1 MGPGAHLFLAAAG
14 ILITMTVR
22 ALRPTDLE
30 VPRPIYVVWET
41 TLRCDHAC
49 AHCGSRAGDARP
61 DELSTEELLVVADSL
76 IRLGAREVT
85 LIGGEAYLRGDC
97 YRLISH
103 LRDGGIRVT
112 MQTGGRGLTAERCKR
127 LREAGLA
134 AIGVSVDGTAA
145 AHDELRASP
154 GSHAAAM
161 AGIAHARAAGL
172 IVTSNTQV
180 NRRNMHALRET
191 AAELEAAGVAVWR
204 AQLTAP
210 MGRAADEPDWIL
222 QPYMILEVIDTL
234 AEIQRGCLAE
244 AERRQIPAD
253 RAFHVRLGNNL
264 GYYGPHEQ
272 LLRARPG
279 TPNAHWQSCGAGK
292 FVMGIESDGTIKGC
306 PSLPTGPYAG
316 GNVRELSLEQI
327 WTHSEVIAF
336 TRDRTAD
343 ELWGFCKGCYYA
355 EVCRAGCSFTA
366 HTTLGRRGN
375 MPFCYYRASQLR
387 RQGQRELLVHKQR
400 AAGDPYDF
408 GRFELALEPW
418 DAATP
423 PAPRPRA
430 RLPILGA

>member
-1 MGPGAHLFLAAAG
+1 
-14 ILITMTVR
+14 MTVR

-61 DELSTEELLVVADSL
+61 DELSTDELLVVADSL

-97 YRLISH
+97 YRLISY

-172 IVTSNTQV
+172 LVTSNTQV

-191 AAELEAAGVAVWR
+191 AADLKAAGVAVWR

-234 AEIQRGCLAE
+234 AEIQRECLAE
-244 AERRQIPAD
+244 AEQRQIPAD

-279 TPNAHWQSCGAGK
+279 MQNAHWQSCGAGK

-327 WTHSEVIAF
+327 WAHSDVIAF
-336 TRDRTAD
+336 TRDRTPD

-387 RQGQRELLVHKQR
+387 RQGQRELLLHKQR

-418 DAATP
+418 DDAPTP
-423 PAPRPRA
+423 PPRVRA
-430 RLPILGA
+430 RLPILAT

>member
-1 MGPGAHLFLAAAG
+1 MLAD
-14 ILITMTVR
+14 MTTAR
-22 ALRPTDLE
+22 ALRPTDLDR
-30 VPRPIYVVWET
+30 PRPIYVVWET
-41 TLRCDHAC
+41 TLRCDHSC

-61 DELSTEELLVVADSL
+61 DELDTEELLGVADSL

-112 MQTGGRGLTAERCKR
+112 MQTGGRGLTADRCKK

-134 AIGVSVDGTAA
+134 AIGVSVDGPAA
-145 AHDELRASP
+145 VHDELRASP
-154 GSHAAAM
+154 GSHAAAL

-180 NRRNMHALRET
+180 NRLNMHALRGT
-191 AAELEAAGVAVWR
+191 AAGLRAARGAVWR

-234 AEIQRGCLAE
+234 AEIQHACLAE
-244 AERRQIPAD
+244 AERRGIAPE
-253 RAFHVRLGNNL
+253 RAFHVRLGNNM

-272 LLRARPG
+272 LLRARPNSG
-279 TPNAHWQSCGAGK
+279 EAHWQSCGAGK

-306 PSLPTGPYAG
+306 PSLPTGPYDG

-327 WTHSEVIAF
+327 WEHSDVIAF
-336 TRDRTAD
+336 TRDRTLD

-355 EVCRAGCSFTA
+355 EVCRAGCSFTS

-375 MPFCYYRASQLR
+375 MPFCYYRASQYR
-387 RQGQRELLVHKQR
+387 RQGLRERLVQKVR

-408 GRFELALEPW
+408 GRFEVELEPW
-418 DAATP
+418 PTTP
-423 PAPRPRA
+423 DPPQRPRT
-430 RLPILGA
+430 RLPIVHA

>member
-1 MGPGAHLFLAAAG
+1 
-14 ILITMTVR
+14 MTTAR
-22 ALRPTDLE
+22 ALRPTDLDR
-30 VPRPIYVVWET
+30 PRPIYVVWET

-61 DELSTEELLVVADSL
+61 DELSTEELLGVADSL

-112 MQTGGRGLTAERCKR
+112 MQTGGRGLTAERCKK

-134 AIGVSVDGTAA
+134 AIGVSVDGPAA
-145 AHDELRASP
+145 VHDELRASP
-154 GSHAAAM
+154 GSHAAAL
-161 AGIAHARAAGL
+161 AGIAHARAAGMT
-172 IVTSNTQV
+172 VTSNTQV
-180 NRRNMHALRET
+180 NRLNMHALRET
-191 AAELEAAGVAVWR
+191 AAELQAAGVAVWR

-222 QPYMILEVIDTL
+222 QPWMILEVIDTL
-234 AEIQRGCLAE
+234 AEIQHECLAA
-244 AERRQIPAD
+244 AERRNIPAE
-253 RAFHVRLGNNL
+253 RAFHVRLGNNM
-264 GYYGPHEQ
+264 GYYGPHER
-272 LLRARPG
+272 LLRARPNSG
-279 TPNAHWQSCGAGK
+279 EAHWQSCGAGK

-306 PSLPTGPYAG
+306 PSLPTGPYDG

-327 WTHSEVIAF
+327 WEHSDVIAF
-336 TRDRTAD
+336 TRDRTLD

-355 EVCRAGCSFTA
+355 EVCRAGCSFTS

-387 RQGQRELLVHKQR
+387 KQGLRERLVHKVR

-408 GRFELALEPW
+408 GRFELAVEAWPSAPEP
-418 DAATP
+418 P
-423 PAPRPRA
+423 PRA
-430 RLPILGA
+430 RTRLPILGA

>member
-1 MGPGAHLFLAAAG
+1 
-14 ILITMTVR
+14 MTVR

-41 TLRCDHAC
+41 TLRCDHEC

-61 DELSTEELLVVADSL
+61 SELSTEELLEVADGI

-97 YRLISH
+97 YRLISY
-103 LRDGGIRVT
+103 LRDGGMRVT
-112 MQTGGRGLTAERCKR
+112 MQTGGRGLTPDRAKK
-127 LREAGLA
+127 LKAAGLA
-134 AIGVSVDGTAA
+134 AIGVSVDGPPE

-154 GSHAAAM
+154 GSHASAM
-161 AGIAHARAAGL
+161 AGIANARAAGL

-180 NRRNMHALRET
+180 NRRNKDHLRET
-191 AAELEAAGVAVWR
+191 AELLRAAGVAVWR

-234 AEIQRGCLAE
+234 AEIQHACLADAAARGVP
-244 AERRQIPAD
+244 AE
-253 RAFHVRLGNNL
+253 RAFHVRLGNNM

-279 TPNAHWQSCGAGK
+279 ARDGHWQSCGAGK

-316 GNVRELSLEQI
+316 GNVREMSLEQI
-327 WTHSEVIAF
+327 WENSEVIAF
-336 TRDRTAD
+336 ARNRDES
-343 ELWGFCKGCYYA
+343 ELWGFCKTCYYA
-355 EVCRAGCSFTA
+355 EVCRAGCSFTS
-366 HTTLGRRGN
+366 HSTLGRRGN

-387 RQGQRELLVHKQR
+387 GQGLRERLLHKTR
-400 AAGDPYDF
+400 APGTPYDF
-408 GRFELALEPW
+408 GAFELAVEPW
-418 DAATP
+418 PSTPDAP
-423 PAPRPRA
+423 ERPRT
-430 RLPILGA
+430 RLPIISAGPAT

>member
-1 MGPGAHLFLAAAG
+1 MLAV
-14 ILITMTVR
+14 MTTAR
-22 ALRPTDLE
+22 ALRPTDLDR
-30 VPRPIYVVWET
+30 PRPIYVVWET

-61 DELSTEELLVVADSL
+61 DELDTEELLGVADSL

-112 MQTGGRGLTAERCKR
+112 MQTGGRGLTADRCKK

-134 AIGVSVDGTAA
+134 AIGVSVDGPAA
-145 AHDELRASP
+145 VHDELRASP
-154 GSHAAAM
+154 GSHAAAL

-180 NRRNMHALRET
+180 NRLNMGSLRET
-191 AAELEAAGVAVWR
+191 AAELKAAGVAVWR

-234 AEIQRGCLAE
+234 AEIQHACLAE
-244 AERRQIPAD
+244 AERRKIAPE
-253 RAFHVRLGNNL
+253 RAFHVRLGNNM

-272 LLRARPG
+272 LLRARPNSG
-279 TPNAHWQSCGAGK
+279 EAHWQSCGAGK

-306 PSLPTGPYAG
+306 PSLPTGPYDG

-327 WTHSEVIAF
+327 WEHSDVIAF
-336 TRDRTAD
+336 TRDRTLD

-355 EVCRAGCSFTA
+355 EVCRAGCSFTS

-375 MPFCYYRASQLR
+375 MPFCYYRASQYR
-387 RQGQRELLVHKQR
+387 RQGLRERLVQKVR

-408 GRFELALEPW
+408 GRFEVELEPW
-418 DAATP
+418 PTTP
-423 PAPRPRA
+423 DPPQRPRT
-430 RLPILGA
+430 RLPIVHA